1 MENWVKSYRSFCFVA
16 FLLSGCVGSV
26 NNLNPF
32 SDVAKNNKSIVTPAV
47 SSVDVSFDRV
57 TITGSHLDKV
67 TGMTVTGWGN
77 NHALTISSQTTSSV
91 VGLVTSPSLRFYA
104 QQTYELIVSSASG
117 QIIYPVNFQLLDLT
131 VTTNKLQNSS
141 VTTDK
146 IASKAVTYAKID
158 TTSADDGDVL
168 TYSSADGSWLAAPSG
183 GGGGGGGVTSITR
196 GSGLLYKNTNLTS
209 TGTIAVDIGSG
220 SGQIPT
226 LNGSGDFSFNNSII
240 LDAATTNE
248 GTLSLLD
255 SNDTSDFLLFNDV
268 GTFRLQ
274 YSGTAAPPYSDA
286 LTINV
291 ATGLTT
297 LPQDVVVGDT
307 LKINN
312 NGGAASVI
320 TFPRCSWRRRAN
332 PG

>member
-1 MENWVKSYRSFCFVA
+1 MGKSYRSFCFVA

-32 SDVAKNNKSIVTPAV
+32 SDVTKNNKSIVTPAV

-117 QIIYPVNFQLLDLT
+117 QTIYPINFQILDLT
-131 VTTNKLQNSS
+131 VSNSKLQNSS

-158 TTSADDGDVL
+158 TTGADDGDVL
-168 TYSSADGSWLAAPSG
+168 TYSSADGAWLAAPSGG

-196 GSGLLYKNTNLTS
+196 GSGLMNQNTNIES
-209 TGTIAVDIGSG
+209 TGTINVNIGVG

-226 LNGSGDFSFNNSII
+226 LDGNGDFAFNNSVI
-240 LDAATTNE
+240 LNSATTSE
-248 GTLSLLD
+248 GILSLYD
-255 SNDTSDFLLFNDV
+255 SSDKSDFCFLMM
-268 GTFRLQ
+268 
-274 YSGTAAPPYSDA
+274 SAP
-286 LTINV
+286 
-291 ATGLTT
+291 
-297 LPQDVVVGDT
+297 
-307 LKINN
+307 
-312 NGGAASVI
+312 SV
-320 TFPRCSWRRRAN
+320 CS
-332 PG
+332 